1 MYAAH
6 GDDYSINSD
15 GQDAFGILKRV
26 GRCKTFKRTEGVSST
41 SIVGKLLLMTRDTW
55 ESVDEP
61 TAASA
66 LESKPFANML
76 TTSRRISEFS
86 NRKAPRPGDRII
98 YIDGIFDLF
107 RKV

>member
-6 GDDYSINSD
+6 GDDYSMNSE
-15 GQDAFGILKRV
+15 GEDAFGVLKRV

-41 SIVGKLLLMTRDTW
+41 SIVGKLLLMTRDEW

-61 TAASA
+61 TTASA
-66 LESKPFANML
+66 LDSKPFANML

-86 NRKAPRPGDRII
+86 NRRAPSPGARIV
-98 YIDGIFDLF
+98 YIDGTFDLF
-107 RKV
+107 RKT